1 MAFIGAAT
9 ASAGPAP
16 PLWRATQA
24 PGDRVSLS
32 EYVLQPPDG
41 GPPVGDEGDDEG
53 DSTLLEPSAPTTPE
67 TPFRGQQPG
76 TQNQPPGFGVPD
88 TGARTDSLFMVPLM
102 QPAATETI
110 GAIPSTLPVASGN
123 KPVKSRR
130 GVLGLHPAALIAG
143 IVVLHV
149 FVVGL
154 ATK

>member
-1 MAFIGAAT
+1 M
-9 ASAGPAP
+9 
-16 PLWRATQA
+16 
-24 PGDRVSLS
+24 SLS
-32 EYVLQPPDG
+32 NFVLQPSDSLPFG
-41 GPPVGDEGDDEG
+41 GDEEDDDGDTPLPETG
-53 DSTLLEPSAPTTPE
+53 EPTTPE